1 MPVLYIKGYACL
13 IYKRICLSPIF
24 KGYVYL
30 TYKRMCLS
38 PI

>member
-1 MPVLYIKGYACL
+1 MCLSPIYMPVL
-13 IYKRICLSPIF
+13 YKRICLSPIF

>member
-1 MPVLYIKGYACL
+1 MSISYIYACL